1 MMINKTRILNEF
13 IELVSVPCP
22 SKDEKAEAD
31 LLVQKLQA
39 MGLEVKVDDAGR
51 KIGGTT
57 GNVWAFLPGNVEG
70 AAGLFFEAH
79 MDSVPPT
86 TGTKVV
92 RRDGVLYSDGTT
104 TLGGDDKVGIAAVL
118 EAVRAVQ
125 EQVARLGFYSNS
137 VENSLQVKLAE
148 RLGRI
153 SGYDDYR
160 LFLCNSGAEANE
172 NALKLA
178 SFHTGRSKALAISK
192 AFHGRTSGAVAVT
205 DNPAIS
211 SPFNRT
217 PNVEFTPL
225 NDIGAMRAK
234 LATREFAAV
243 IVEGIQGVAGIHCPT
258 DEFLRAVRAAATET
272 GTQLVLDEIQS
283 GYGRTGRFFAHQ
295 AAGIRPDLITTAK
308 GMGNG
313 FPIGGVLIAPHF
325 EARPGLLG
333 TTFGGNHLACAAAI
347 AVLDVMERDG
357 LVENAATVGEYLLGE
372 LHKIGG
378 LKEVRG
384 RGLMIGIE
392 LDGSG
397 SEFRKRLL
405 FEKHI
410 FTGGAGA
417 STVRLLPALCLTREL
432 ADRFLNAFKELVR

>member
-1 MMINKTRILNEF
+1 MTLF
-13 IELVSVPCP
+13 
-22 SKDEKAEAD
+22 
-31 LLVQKLQA
+31 
-39 MGLEVKVDDAGR
+39 
-51 KIGGTT
+51 
-57 GNVWAFLPGNVEG
+57 NVYSLYPVEPVRG
-70 AAGLFFEAH
+70 KGCFVYDAAGTEYL
-79 MDSVPPT
+79 D
-86 TGTKVV
+86 
-92 RRDGVLYSDGTT
+92 LY
-104 TLGGDDKVGIAAVL
+104 GGHAVISIGH
-118 EAVRAVQ
+118 AQPDYVKAIS
-125 EQVARLGFYSNS
+125 EQAARLGFYSNS
-137 VENSLQVKLAE
+137 VENSLQTALAE
-148 RLGRI
+148 KLGRA
-153 SGYDDYR
+153 SGYGDYS

-178 SFHTGRSKALAISK
+178 SFQTGRAKVLAFSK

-243 IVEGIQGVAGIHCPT
+243 IVEGIQGVAGIHCPM

-308 GMGNG
+308 GMANG

-333 TTFGGNHLACAAAI
+333 TTFGGSHLACAAAI
-347 AVLDVMERDG
+347 AVLEVIERDA
-357 LVENAATVGEYLLGE
+357 LVENAAEIGDYLLAE

-392 LDGSG
+392 IDGSG
-397 SEFRKRLL
+397 PELRKKLL
-405 FEKHI
+405 FDKHI

-417 STVRLLPALCLTREL
+417 STVRLLPALCLTKEM
-432 ADRFLNAFKELVR
+432 ADRFLTAFDKVKGEK

>member
-1 MMINKTRILNEF
+1 MTLF
-13 IELVSVPCP
+13 
-22 SKDEKAEAD
+22 
-31 LLVQKLQA
+31 
-39 MGLEVKVDDAGR
+39 
-51 KIGGTT
+51 
-57 GNVWAFLPGNVEG
+57 NVYSLYPVEPVRG
-70 AAGLFFEAH
+70 KGCFVYNAAGTEYL
-79 MDSVPPT
+79 D
-86 TGTKVV
+86 
-92 RRDGVLYSDGTT
+92 LY
-104 TLGGDDKVGIAAVL
+104 GGHAVISIGH
-118 EAVRAVQ
+118 AQPDYVKAIS
-125 EQVARLGFYSNS
+125 EQAARLGFYSNS
-137 VENSLQVKLAE
+137 VENSLQTALAE
-148 RLGRI
+148 KLGRA
-153 SGYDDYR
+153 SGYGDYS

-178 SFHTGRSKALAISK
+178 SFQTGRAKVLAFSK
-192 AFHGRTSGAVAVT
+192 AFHGRTSGAVAAT
-205 DNPAIS
+205 DNPSIR
-211 SPFNRT
+211 SPFNGT

-225 NDIGAMRAK
+225 NDLEAARAK

-243 IVEGIQGVAGIHCPT
+243 IIEGIQGVSGIHCPT
-258 DEFLRAVRAAATET
+258 DEFLRGLRAAATET

-295 AAGIRPDLITTAK
+295 WAGIRPDLITMAK

-372 LHKIGG
+372 LRKADGP
-378 LKEVRG
+378 KEIRG

-392 LDGSG
+392 IDGSG
-397 SEFRKRLL
+397 AEFRKKLL
-405 FEKHI
+405 FGKHV

-432 ADRFLNAFKELVR
+432 ADRFLDAFDATLRGK